1 MPNSTRM
8 KNGLS
13 SKSSSRFVPTTSTLG
28 EYFRPVPLLPS
39 LLPDNSFLS
48 CVYVHA
54 TDQFSETQLRSR
66 LKKWRVTK
74 PSRQTRKKS
83 QETSTGD
90 DSDADDFSKSHQM
103 PTHRP
108 SQPAAKGTMTTTMN
122 PEVEWHHHPV
132 SLDEQD
138 LSGAWIAGHHPHQHP
153 RDLSHSPS
161 IMHQFPPT
169 IVPSSSSYDA
179 SQPPTP
185 VDGVLLNP
193 SSTMAPFSSPSYTV
207 APEVCLPS
215 STASAPT
222 SAVTSVPWSVPPPW
236 YPVSLDGGVPSQ
248 SFYTTS
254 PVASSPDHSIPQ
266 RIYSPQSMPY
276 QGVLPQGAVPDL
288 MNDSKPW
295 RRAMSLQTEN
305 GNESRKYLERK
316 TSMPAKSPPGNTNAF
331 EMVNPSQFFPGGQP
345 PMMCS
350 PIYPYHPDQESFMHK
365 APASIG
371 F

>member
-1 MPNSTRM
+1 MRL
-8 KNGLS
+8 LS
-13 SKSSSRFVPTTSTLG
+13 DRLS
-28 EYFRPVPLLPS
+28 PS
-39 LLPDNSFLS
+39 LSLLLDYFLHLS
-48 CVYVHA
+48 PFPQ
-54 TDQFSETQLRSR
+54 TDQSSETQLRSR

-90 DSDADDFSKSHQM
+90 DSDPEDFSKAHQVS
-103 PTHRP
+103 TQRL
-108 SQPAAKGTMTTTMN
+108 SQPAAKGTTTTTTILN
-122 PEVEWHHHPV
+122 PEVDWHHPV

-138 LSGAWIAGHHPHQHP
+138 LSSAWIAGHHPPHHP

-169 IVPSSSSYDA
+169 VVPSSSSYDP

-215 STASAPT
+215 STTAAAAPT
-222 SAVTSVPWSVPPPW
+222 SAVTSVPWSIPPPW
-236 YPVSLDGGVPSQ
+236 YPIPLDGGVSSQ

-254 PVASSPDHSIPQ
+254 PVAGSPEQSIPG

-276 QGVLPQGAVPDL
+276 QSVLPQGTVPDL
-288 MNDSKPW
+288 MNDPKPW
-295 RRAMSLQTEN
+295 RRAMSLQTDS
-305 GNESRKYLERK
+305 GNESRKFFERK
-316 TSMPAKSPPGNTNAF
+316 TSMPAKTPPNNANGF
-331 EMVNPSQFFPGGQP
+331 DMVNPSQFYPSGQP

-365 APASIG
+365 APANIG